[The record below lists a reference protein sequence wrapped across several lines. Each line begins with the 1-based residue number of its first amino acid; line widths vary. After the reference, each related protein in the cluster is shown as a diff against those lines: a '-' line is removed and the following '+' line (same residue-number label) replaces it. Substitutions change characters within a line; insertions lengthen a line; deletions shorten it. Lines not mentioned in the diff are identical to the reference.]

1 MGSYRSDDEAL
12 IGLARQLTDAY
23 GEARTREDQDYACES
38 IDEFLSEF
46 KRSAPSE
53 ALIAFLGLPLTA
65 ETYPLVD
72 ETQMA
77 LAARGPAVV
86 ELLLRAVLGD
96 VYDPAGPASERAAET
111 IDELPRGEAS
121 LGLTEVLCGRG
132 DGQLK
137 GAAVDGLVALGG
149 LAEPDLVAALDD
161 PRGGDWAQAALEQIR
176 YGREHPGAGGDE
188 LDAGE
193 DEEAGDEEAG
203 DDEAVDDQDAE
214 AADDDFANAGDDGD
228 EADDDDD
235 SAGDDGV
242 SAGEGGAWEPDAE
255 AAGEG
260 DAGEGDASGE
270 AAPDPSGPPYEPAG
284 TDQPTPAPEHPA
296 TAAPG
301 LLPSAGPDLD
311 LVDDAYEDFLR
322 RFEQEAGG
330 EAPSP

>member
-161 PRGGDWAQAALEQIR
+161 PRGGDWAQAALEQIL

-235 SAGDDGV
+235 SAREGD
-242 SAGEGGAWEPDAE
+242 AREPDAE
-255 AAGEG
+255 A
-260 DAGEGDASGE
+260 AGEGDASGE

>member
-235 SAGDDGV
+235 SAREGD
-242 SAGEGGAWEPDAE
+242 AREPDAE
-255 AAGEG
+255 A
-260 DAGEGDASGE
+260 AGEGDASGE